1 MIKEPVLTSKVRSH
15 LRLIRILGS
24 RVLQERFHDNVV
36 TLLGRDIERQ
46 KAILHAPCSEKKTK
60 DKTWENGRKI
70 QICEMQSYKQVNIL
84 ILVQKH
90 LKNIIY
96 YIFTLHS
103 GISLQVIKG
112 SNWHCIKA
120 VMQKLQIII
129 HLENHSIGQTRST
142 LFSHFVKSTNF
153 ALIKCKNCHSTKY
166 IALIYCSKHS
176 ESQI

>member
-1 MIKEPVLTSKVRSH
+1 MSWPCWVATSSGKKPSYTH
-15 LRLIRILGS
+15 
-24 RVLQERFHDNVV
+24 
-36 TLLGRDIERQ
+36 
-46 KAILHAPCSEKKTK
+46 HAAKKKTK

-176 ESQI
+176 ESQIKISPMCDWNILN